1 VQRGAKAGV
10 ENWGLSGFGRGSGKV
25 RFVLILLV
33 LVLAALA
40 GLYIYGQMLEPDTRT
55 IEQEALDVS
64 Q

>member
-1 VQRGAKAGV
+1 
-10 ENWGLSGFGRGSGKV
+10 V